1 MRTRGI
7 EMRKF
12 LFQWFEGKNDV
23 FEEEF
28 EFDNDV
34 TDEEIDAE
42 YHEWLF
48 NHIDNR
54 HCMKEIK

>member
-1 MRTRGI
+1 
-7 EMRKF
+7 MRKF

-42 YHEWLF
+42 YHEWLL
-48 NHIDNR
+48 NHIGNR